1 MKSKILLGMMII
13 LYPIYFG
20 FAIKNSLKT
29 DIPFKSNISTD
40 AILKDYIFSNNNGNV
55 KSKFLFFSL
64 NYTRYHF
71 KGLGLIVLTL
81 LLFLLFFWDF
91 ILIKYCKT
99 CRCTVFLERYINLF
113 KKSKIYCFLPWF
125 KLKFIIFY
133 KLIIKSNNHYL

>member
-55 KSKFLFFSL
+55 KSNFFFL
-64 NYTRYHF
+64 
-71 KGLGLIVLTL
+71 
-81 LLFLLFFWDF
+81 
-91 ILIKYCKT
+91 
-99 CRCTVFLERYINLF
+99 
-113 KKSKIYCFLPWF
+113 
-125 KLKFIIFY
+125 
-133 KLIIKSNNHYL
+133 